1 MAKGEDFLGGGL
13 AKGAADTLKLRQQYN
28 AYRENAISSGEQVLT
43 FEQWLKEEGHAMP
56 VNMPK

>member
-28 AYRENAISSGEQVLT
+28 AYRENAISSGEQ
-43 FEQWLKEEGHAMP
+43 GMAAMTK
-56 VNMPK
+56 VFT